1 MPAVSRPY
9 YGSDILQTNNTHH
22 YSNHALAFPKKLHS
36 LLSGTLDLT
45 TNLNW
50 MLLRGRS
57 MPEVSRMN
65 FMSDIRVFPGKRDAA
80 SRAFS
85 ASEGAASGF
94 AHSIE
99 ERSLRRSV
107 ASVLCKRYK
116 SVLCDEASR
125 VYFASD
131 TRAFFAT
138 KRRECTLRAM
148 QECSL
153 RRTTASALYELWR
166 TLIVVDIGMPYRTIS
181 RECELNAFVL
191 FRNNSIDRSF
201 IIQSTMVGFYVLYL
215 YFYCALCVLFLF
227 FIFYPATTNAILIAD
242 SPTLW
247 YNPPAD

>member
-107 ASVLCKRYK
+107 ASVLCERCK
-116 SVLCDEASR
+116 SVLCDEPPR
-125 VYFASD
+125 
-131 TRAFFAT
+131 
-138 KRRECTLRAM
+138 
-148 QECSL
+148 
-153 RRTTASALYELWR
+153 
-166 TLIVVDIGMPYRTIS
+166 
-181 RECELNAFVL
+181 VL
-191 FRNNSIDRSF
+191 FTSFEERSSWSILECL
-201 IIQSTMVGFYVLYL
+201 IG
-215 YFYCALCVLFLF
+215 LFLENVNWMLL
-227 FIFYPATTNAILIAD
+227 FYFETIPLIGH
-242 SPTLW
+242 L
-247 YNPPAD
+247 